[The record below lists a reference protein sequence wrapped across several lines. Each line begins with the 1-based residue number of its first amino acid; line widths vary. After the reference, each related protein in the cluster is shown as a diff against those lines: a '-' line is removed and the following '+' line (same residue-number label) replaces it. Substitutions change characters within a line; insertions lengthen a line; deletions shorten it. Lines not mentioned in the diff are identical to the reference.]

1 MRRQVTLIAAVAVA
15 IAIGL
20 GIGLLIPVTDS
31 TIEVT
36 ESVVGGPFEMV
47 NHRGETVT
55 QETYAGQH
63 MLIYFG
69 YTFCPDVCPTELQ
82 SIALALDEM
91 GSKADSVVP
100 LFVTI
105 DPGRDTVDAMKEY
118 VTLFHPRIVGLTG
131 TPAQVKQMA
140 DEYGVY
146 FVKARDTGA
155 STEYLMDHS
164 SLIFLMDGHGRYVTH
179 LRPGMS
185 PEAMARVLSK
195 AL

>member
-1 MRRQVTLIAAVAVA
+1 MQRRTTLIVAAAVAVG
-15 IAIGL
+15 IGL
-20 GIGLLIPVTDS
+20 GIGFLIPVTD
-31 TIEVT
+31 TRFDVT
-36 ESVVGGPFEMV
+36 ESVVGGSFELV

-55 QETYAGQH
+55 QETYAGSH

-82 SIALALDEM
+82 SISLALDEL
-91 GSKADSVVP
+91 GPKAETVVP

-105 DPGRDTVDAMKEY
+105 DPARDTVDAMNEY
-118 VTLFHPRIVGLTG
+118 VALFHPRIVGLTG
-131 TPAQVKQMA
+131 TEAQVKKVA

-146 FVKARDTGA
+146 YARARDTGT

-164 SLIFLMDGHGRYVTH
+164 SLVFLMDGKGRYVTH
-179 LRPGMS
+179 LRAGMS
-185 PEAMARVLSK
+185 PEAMARVLSD